1 MSGNIATTRFLAD
14 IFVIEIFELR
24 SQADEHGWIVG
35 QVCVVAVVDVLWI
48 VNLPAH
54 EAEEATQD
62 QVPVSRCVKTTTATA
77 VWAENDLFQTF
88 DRINAHT

>member
-1 MSGNIATTRFLAD
+1 MILAAISANIAPTQFLAD
-14 IFVIEIFELR
+14 TFAVQILELR
-24 SQADEHGWIVG
+24 SQADQHGWIVG

-62 QVPVSRCVKTTTATA
+62 QVPVRRCTTTTI
-77 VWAENDLFQTF
+77 VL
-88 DRINAHT
+88 